1 MLGDKKVA
9 FLFWF
14 VGFRLWHLT
23 SFTTFFSTRTWS
35 RMNYPIQ
42 SRFGILLGPT
52 VLHTIGN
59 DGVMHARYCGCG
71 CDFVEIFCLC
81 EGDLLTIINCHHLR
95 TLCPIKP
102 CMHTYIA
109 SYACFV
115 VIWHHHHR
123 HPIPIF
129 AYVMNTLSLFFFFFL
144 ISFFG
149 QTQVV
154 TQLWLFWP
162 TGGFSNIFGQ
172 FLTSYPPSKTKV
184 TLHGKKIYK
193 KEGVTLSTIRVC

>member
-1 MLGDKKVA
+1 MLGDKKAA

-115 VIWHHHHR
+115 MIWHHHHR
-123 HPIPIF
+123 HTIPHLRIRHEH
-129 AYVMNTLSLFFFFFL
+129 AITFFFFF
-144 ISFFG
+144 SFWG

-154 TQLWLFWP
+154 TQLRLFWP
-162 TGGFSNIFGQ
+162 MGGFSNIFGQ
-172 FLTSYPPSKTKV
+172 LLTSYPPSKMKV
-184 TLHGKKIYK
+184 TLHEKK
-193 KEGVTLSTIRVC
+193 KEKRIKKKEWL